1 MSRAIAT
8 ALLVA
13 LAIVV
18 IAAPVLAWPRDDTP
32 VAPDAVIVLGG
43 AGAERTALGGALA
56 TEHRATLVLSSSAQ
70 YFGERAGLR
79 CGQEV
84 RCIDPDPE
92 TTRGE
97 ARAVAALAEAN
108 EWDRVV
114 VATSRHHTSRA
125 RILFRQCLGDRVSV
139 VGARRSDGSW
149 WPGARGVGRELVG
162 TVAAVTLQR
171 AC

>member
-1 MSRAIAT
+1 MPRAIAT
-8 ALLVA
+8 ALLGT

-18 IAAPVLAWPRDDTP
+18 IAALVLAWPRDDAT

-43 AGAERTALGGALA
+43 AGAERTALGSALA
-56 TEHRATLVLSSSAQ
+56 TEHQATLVLSSSAQ
-70 YFGERAGLR
+70 DFGQQAGLR

-84 RCIDPDPE
+84 RCLDPDPE

-97 ARAVAALAEAN
+97 ARAVAALVETN
-108 EWDRVV
+108 GWDRVV

-139 VGARRSDGSW
+139 VGARRPDGSW
-149 WPGARGVGRELVG
+149 WPGTRGVGRELVG
-162 TVAAVTLQR
+162 TVAAMTLQR

>member
-13 LAIVV
+13 LTIAA
-18 IAAPVLAWPRDDTP
+18 IAAPVVAWPRDDTP
-32 VAPDAVIVLGG
+32 AAPDAVIVLGG
-43 AGAERTALGGALA
+43 AGAERTDLGQTLA
-56 TEHRATLVLSSSAQ
+56 SEHAATLVLSSSAQ
-70 YFGERAGLR
+70 YFGERAGLH

-84 RCIDPDPE
+84 LCLDPEPE

-97 ARAVAALAEAN
+97 ARAVAALVEAN
-108 EWDRVV
+108 GWHRVV

-125 RILFRQCLGDRVSV
+125 RVLFRQCLGDRVSV

-149 WPGARGVGRELVG
+149 WPGTRGAGRELVG
-162 TVAAVTLQR
+162 MVAAVTVQR

>member
-1 MSRAIAT
+1 MPRAIT
-8 ALLVA
+8 TMLLMAVA
-13 LAIVV
+13 VV
-18 IAAPVLAWPRDDTP
+18 AIAAPVVAWPRDDTP

-43 AGAERTALGGALA
+43 AGAERTAVGDALA
-56 TEHRATLVLSSSAQ
+56 TQHRATLVLSSSAQ

-84 RCIDPDPE
+84 VCLDPDPE

-97 ARAVAALAEAN
+97 ARAVAALVEAEGWA
-108 EWDRVV
+108 RVTV
-114 VATSRHHTSRA
+114 VTSRHHTSRA
-125 RILFRQCLGDRVSV
+125 RVLFRQCLADRVSV
-139 VGARRSDGSW
+139 VGARRPDGSW

-162 TVAAVTLQR
+162 TVAAVTVQR